1 MKIVLLMFS
10 DAAREN
16 LVKVEK
22 VLGLPDGCDKV
33 GEGRVEGILS
43 EGVLDPQSDQPL
55 YYRIERMNETNIP
68 RNPPSNWA
76 KAIGGGLR

>member
-10 DAAREN
+10 DTAREN

-43 EGVLDPQSDQPL
+43 EGVLDPQADQPI
-55 YYRIERMNETNIP
+55 YYRIARMEEADIP
-68 RNPPSNWA
+68 KVYQSWVG
-76 KAIGGGLR
+76 AIR

>member
-1 MKIVLLMFS
+1 MKIVLLMYS

-22 VLGLPDGCDKV
+22 VRGLPEDCDKI

-43 EGVLDPQSDQPL
+43 EGVLDPQSDQPI
-55 YYRIERMNETNIP
+55 YYRISRMEEADIP
-68 RNPPSNWA
+68 KAYVSWA
-76 KAIGGGLR
+76 GKI

>member
-1 MKIVLLMFS
+1 MKVVLLMFS

-22 VLGLPDGCDKV
+22 LRGLPEGCDNV

-43 EGVLDPQSDQPL
+43 EGVLDPQSDQPI
-55 YYRIERMNETNIP
+55 YYRIARMEESDIP
-68 RNPPSNWA
+68 KVYKSWVG
-76 KAIGGGLR
+76 AIY